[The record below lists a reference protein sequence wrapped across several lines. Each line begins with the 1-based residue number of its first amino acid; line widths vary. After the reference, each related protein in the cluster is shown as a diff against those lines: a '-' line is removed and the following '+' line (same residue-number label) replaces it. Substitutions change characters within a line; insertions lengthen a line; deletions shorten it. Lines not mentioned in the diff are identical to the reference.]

1 MVGSPSPASGALQEV
16 KRLMDEDD
24 DGYWTFSQWLEAT
37 VRKIVRVAD
46 SPISREDRVAWLDV
60 QIRAAIMQAL
70 RHGRSGRAD
79 DDPVA
84 R

>member
-1 MVGSPSPASGALQEV
+1 M
-16 KRLMDEDD
+16 KEDD
-24 DGYWTFSQWLEAT
+24 EGYWTFSQWTDAT

-46 SPISREDRVAWLDV
+46 GASREDRVAWLDV
-60 QIRAAIMQAL
+60 QIRLAIMQAL